1 MDSYN
6 VSTVNDAKR
15 QNIRVGAWVS
25 GWVSGWVAK
34 GKCAIETQG
43 AYKFQNLKLP
53 FWLTSFFF
61 IARKTWLINRYTIV
75 LEGKWPVKYNKFPR
89 IND

>member
-6 VSTVNDAKR
+6 VSTVSDAKR

-25 GWVSGWVAK
+25 GWVRGWVAK

-43 AYKFQNLKLP
+43 AYKFQNQNCLSGLRVSFLLRGKHDLSTDTQL
-53 FWLTSFFF
+53 FWKVS
-61 IARKTWLINRYTIV
+61 
-75 LEGKWPVKYNKFPR
+75 GP
-89 IND
+89 

>member
-6 VSTVNDAKR
+6 VSTVSDAKR

-25 GWVSGWVAK
+25 GWVRGWVAK

-43 AYKFQNLKLP
+43 A
-53 FWLTSFFF
+53 
-61 IARKTWLINRYTIV
+61 
-75 LEGKWPVKYNKFPR
+75 
-89 IND
+89 